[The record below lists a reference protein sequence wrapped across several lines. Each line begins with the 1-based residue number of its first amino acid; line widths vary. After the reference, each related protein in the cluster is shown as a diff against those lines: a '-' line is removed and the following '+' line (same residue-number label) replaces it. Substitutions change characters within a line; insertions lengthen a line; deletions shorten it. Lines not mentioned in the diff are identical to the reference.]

1 MCDPHLAFW
10 QQCMLAEDLTPR
22 TIEERVRLIHQF
34 QRTTGPYLTASRSD
48 IIAFLGCPTWANS
61 TREHYRAA
69 LHHFFAWLQ
78 DEGIRPDNPTLR
90 LPKVRHRRRQP
101 NPVPVHDIERALES
115 GAYRRTRLMIALH
128 YYAMLRVH
136 EIAKLH
142 GRDLDWRN
150 RVLNIIGKGKKLRHV
165 PICDELWILVVD
177 MPHDAYWF
185 PNWKENR
192 LYAAGE
198 GHILSNS
205 VSRVISDALRRAG
218 VDGHRPHD
226 LRATGIT
233 EQVRHGVHIL
243 VIQQNAGH
251 QSSETT
257 QLYALVDVDQQRAG
271 VNTLTP
277 VRVPARSGRTSAA

>member
-1 MCDPHLAFW
+1 
-10 QQCMLAEDLTPR
+10 MLAEDLTPR
-22 TIEERVRLIHQF
+22 TIHERLRLIHQF
-34 QRTTGPYLTASRSD
+34 DRAAGPYLTATRAD
-48 IIAFLGCPTWANS
+48 IIGFLGNRAWANS
-61 TREHYRAA
+61 TREHYRAG
-69 LHHFFAWLQ
+69 LHHFYGWLQ
-78 DEGIRPDNPTLR
+78 DEGIRPDNPTVR

-101 NPVPVHDIERALES
+101 NPVPVPDIERALES

-136 EIAKLH
+136 EIAKIH
-142 GRDLDWRN
+142 GRDVDWNN
-150 RVLNIIGKGKKLRHV
+150 RVLNVLGKGKKLRHI
-165 PICDELWILVVD
+165 PISDELWGVLEH
-177 MPHDAYWF
+177 MPRDAYWF
-185 PNWKENR
+185 PNWKANR
-192 LYAAGE
+192 LYPAGE

-205 VSRVISDALRRAG
+205 VSRVISDALHRAG

-226 LRATGIT
+226 LRASGIT

-257 QLYALVDVDQQRAG
+257 QLYALVDVEQQRSG

-277 VRVPARSGRTSAA
+277 VHVPKRSGRTSAA